1 MSKKLLSLALV
12 VCMALSL
19 LPATAQAAGDTLY
32 EVDMTTSNPDIQ
44 LYYMIYRLNKYR
56 EENGLSPV
64 KLDKELTK
72 AAMQRAAEIAVY
84 YDANHIRPNG
94 QPWYTVSGIR
104 GSKTAENIAYG
115 YQDPFKMVTAWADS
129 PAHNTN
135 MLSKDFKSVGIGYF
149 CPNPGQYFW
158 VQDFSS
164 DEVKDELVIDL
175 SEATH
180 NTTRMTYSVEALG
193 SNLPLA
199 FTAQAEELTVGRTIP
214 SGYAVIGNKGLSGGN
229 VRAVIRKVESLNPD
243 LASAVLNNDGTVSIT
258 GLAPGEAQFKFTIG
272 NNCYFTITMTVKPTA
287 ASTFTRDAFVVDT
300 SPEVYTG
307 RAYFKSVQSSAFT
320 YHTDYEI
327 SYQNNTDAGTGT
339 IVITGS
345 GEYYGQELVYSFTI
359 EKAEREL
366 SPRISKKLS
375 VHSDPHAT
383 VWTGDNA
390 SGTKTYR
397 FTSSN
402 TNVVRVD
409 DQGELYAVA
418 PGYSTITIEADETKN
433 YKAGRASLEVMVT
446 EWSFDEKPSVE
457 TPPPGSPDDPAPP
470 ASAFSDVPAGAYY
483 ADAVAWAVQNDI
495 TTGTGATTFSPD
507 TPCTRAQAV
516 TFMWRAN
523 DMPKPY
529 TVTNPFWDVRF
540 AEYYYQAVMWAME
553 NGITSGTSERY
564 FSPDAPCTRAQ
575 IVTFLWRAAGEPY
588 AGGSGFSDVAEGAYY
603 AQAVAWAVE
612 NGITGGTGGGKFSPD
627 DTCTRAQIVTFLY
640 RASA

>member
-258 GLAPGEAQFKFTIG
+258 GRG
-272 NNCYFTITMTVKPTA
+272 
-287 ASTFTRDAFVVDT
+287 
-300 SPEVYTG
+300 
-307 RAYFKSVQSSAFT
+307 
-320 YHTDYEI
+320 
-327 SYQNNTDAGTGT
+327 
-339 IVITGS
+339 
-345 GEYYGQELVYSFTI
+345 
-359 EKAEREL
+359 
-366 SPRISKKLS
+366 
-375 VHSDPHAT
+375 
-383 VWTGDNA
+383 
-390 SGTKTYR
+390 
-397 FTSSN
+397 
-402 TNVVRVD
+402 
-409 DQGELYAVA
+409 
-418 PGYSTITIEADETKN
+418 
-433 YKAGRASLEVMVT
+433 
-446 EWSFDEKPSVE
+446 
-457 TPPPGSPDDPAPP
+457 
-470 ASAFSDVPAGAYY
+470 
-483 ADAVAWAVQNDI
+483 AVQVHHREQLLLHHHDD
-495 TTGTGATTFSPD
+495 G
-507 TPCTRAQAV
+507 QAHRRV
-516 TFMWRAN
+516 HLYEGRL
-523 DMPKPY
+523 
-529 TVTNPFWDVRF
+529 R
-540 AEYYYQAVMWAME
+540 
-553 NGITSGTSERY
+553 GGH
-564 FSPDAPCTRAQ
+564 
-575 IVTFLWRAAGEPY
+575 L
-588 AGGSGFSDVAEGAYY
+588 AGG
-603 AQAVAWAVE
+603 
-612 NGITGGTGGGKFSPD
+612 
-627 DTCTRAQIVTFLY
+627 LY
-640 RASA
+640 RAGVFQVGAVLRLYVSHRLRNLLPEQHRRGHRHHRHHRVR